1 MGELHEESSVRENG
15 VLVSVI
21 IPLYNQERDV
31 AECLRSIQSQTLK
44 DIEVVCIDD
53 GSTDGSLDVVRRIAS
68 ADGRIRVFSRPNK
81 GVGPTRNEGISHAR
95 GEFLIFMDPDDY
107 YYSADVLEKLYATA
121 KANDAKIC
129 GGSLAVFDGVELKR
143 MTKFP
148 DCFAD
153 VSRIDY
159 RDFQYDYGYT
169 RFVFQRKMILENG
182 ITFPPYKRFQDPPFL
197 IKAMIAAGS
206 FMTIPDYVYV
216 YRWSKRFSNWD
227 EERVLHLASAL
238 RDNLEVALESRLW
251 LLFERTLNRVKVDF
265 KEVFAQHPCDALDK
279 VLREIMDLAIKA
291 SVQRREQAR
300 RTQASPP
307 KVSVI
312 LPIYN
317 AQKYLRQCLDSLKA
331 QTLEDCEFLCVNDG
345 STDGSL
351 AIMREFADRDER
363 FFVIDK
369 PNGGYGQTMNCGL
382 ALASGDYVGI
392 VEPDDY
398 VKPEMFGELYDCAER
413 NKVDFVKSGIIH
425 CWAGKPDMV
434 IHVCDDMSVV
444 GRVVDPRYEQ
454 SVFTALMNNV
464 TGIYRRTFLVTN
476 HVRLNE
482 TPGAAYQDNG
492 FYLQVHYAATRIFL
506 LDKAYYYY
514 RQDNESSSCNS
525 RGKAFAI
532 FDEFK
537 MNDAILADKGK
548 KRRIFLGHY
557 IYKKFKSYKFHLSR
571 IAPEFKLDFLRRF
584 ADEFAVHERNGE
596 INWDVMSP
604 AHRAILRSILDDYT
618 AYYKKCMEAPKTVRA
633 TPKAAGGANHPAAR
647 QHSGTEVLKR
657 FVKMEDELGEDAI
670 DGAFV
675 YRKFKNYNAE
685 LKKVDWQH
693 LEKFLQEMS
702 RQFNEHLRRGQLDW
716 SIMSKGHVSVLRA
729 ILDDPLGFAR
739 KLKFAR
745 VMEDLRAAQA
755 ENREWRRIFSEVLK
769 LGGGGAA
776 AGLKSAQLARE
787 GALLRREIASL
798 QTSESYRLGL
808 FLTWPLRKIYRLLRG
823 KRQAART

>member
-1 MGELHEESSVRENG
+1 MSDTVNPKI
-15 VLVSVI
+15 SVI
-21 IPLYNQERDV
+21 IPVYNQERYV
-31 AECLRSIQSQTLK
+31 SQCLDSILAQTMGEFEA
-44 DIEVVCIDD
+44 ICIDD
-53 GSTDGSLDVVRRIAS
+53 GSTDNSGPVLDGYAQRDS
-68 ADGRIRVFSRPNK
+68 RIRVVHRENK
-81 GVGPTRNEGISHAR
+81 GVGPTRNEALR
-95 GEFLIFMDPDDY
+95 LAKGEFVAFMDPDDY
-107 YYSADVLEKLYATA
+107 YPDDKVFERLYSAARDSGALV
-121 KANDAKIC
+121 C
-129 GGSLAVFDGVELKR
+129 GGSLAVWDEEHARLVEKR
-143 MTKFP
+143 LFP
-148 DCFAD
+148 DKFD
-153 VSRIDY
+153 KDGFMDY
-159 RDFQYDYGYT
+159 CDFQFDYGY
-169 RFVFQRKMILENG
+169 QRYIYSRAMLERAG
-182 ITFPPYKRFQDPPFL
+182 AEFPPYKRFQDPPFFV
-197 IKAMIAAGS
+197 KAMIAAGR
-206 FMTIPDYVYV
+206 FYRICPVTYV
-216 YRWSKRFSNWD
+216 YRWSRRFSNWD
-227 EERVLHLASAL
+227 DERVLHLVSAI
-238 RDNLEVALESRLW
+238 RDNLSVAAENKLYD
-251 LLFERTLNRVKVDF
+251 LFGRTLARVKVDF
-265 KEVFAQHPCDALDK
+265 RNEIATHRTEEVDRVMD
-279 VLREIMDLAIKA
+279 EIMALSLKVSRDTIPSLPDGK
-291 SVQRREQAR
+291 
-300 RTQASPP
+300 PP
-307 KVSVI
+307 KVSVV
-312 LPIYN
+312 LPVYN
-317 AQKYLRQCLDSLKA
+317 AEKFLRQCLDSLKA
-331 QTLEDCEFLCVNDG
+331 QTLKDMEFLCVNDG
-345 STDGSL
+345 STDKSL
-351 AIMREFADRDER
+351 AIIREYQKGDPR
-363 FFVIDK
+363 FIAIDK
-369 PNGGYGQTMNCGL
+369 PNSGYGHAVNCGL

-425 CWAGKPDMV
+425 CWAGKPDTV
-434 IHVCDDMSVV
+434 VHVCDDMSVV

-454 SVFTALMNNV
+454 RVFTALMNNV
-464 TGIYRRTFLVTN
+464 TGIYRRTFLVAN

-571 IAPEFKLDFLRRF
+571 IAPEFKLEFLRRF

-618 AYYKKCMEAPKTVRA
+618 AYYKKCMEATKTVRA
-633 TPKAAGGANHPAAR
+633 TPTAAGDANHPAAR
-647 QHSGTEVLKR
+647 QHSGMEVLKR

-685 LKKVDWQH
+685 LKKVDWRH
-693 LEKFLQEMS
+693 LEKFLEEVS

-716 SIMSKGHVSVLRA
+716 SIMSKGHVGVLRA

-755 ENREWRRIFSEVLK
+755 ENREWRRIFSDVLK

-823 KRQAART
+823 KRQAVRT